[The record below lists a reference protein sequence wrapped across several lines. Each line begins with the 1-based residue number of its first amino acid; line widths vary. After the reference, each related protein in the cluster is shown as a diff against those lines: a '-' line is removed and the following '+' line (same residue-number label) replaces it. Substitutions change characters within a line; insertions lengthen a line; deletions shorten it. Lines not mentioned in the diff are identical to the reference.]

1 MSTPYNRDPGDP
13 LSLVSI
19 DEALMD
25 EVSSLGRGKPRKRMI
40 LRFHEHDEPLQ
51 RMLNA
56 VEPESYVR
64 PHRHLR
70 EHEAEMFVALR
81 GSVLVVRF
89 GDDGAPLEGV
99 VAGAGGPV
107 QGVEVPPGAW
117 HCFIALQ
124 PGTVL
129 FEVKRGPYDPA
140 TAKDFAPWAPPEE
153 DVEAGQA
160 FIAGVRRHFEPILP
174 EVANL
179 DRIQAEEKDI
189 C

>member
-1 MSTPYNRDPGDP
+1 MSTPFNRNPGDP

-19 DEALMD
+19 DEAMLD
-25 EVSSLGRGKPRKRMI
+25 EVSSAGKANPRKRMI
-40 LRFHEHDEPLQ
+40 LRFHGHEEPGQ

-89 GDDGAPLEGV
+89 GDDGAPIEGV

-107 QGVEVPPGAW
+107 QGVE
-117 HCFIALQ
+117 
-124 PGTVL
+124 
-129 FEVKRGPYDPA
+129 
-140 TAKDFAPWAPPEE
+140 
-153 DVEAGQA
+153 
-160 FIAGVRRHFEPILP
+160 
-174 EVANL
+174 
-179 DRIQAEEKDI
+179 
-189 C
+189 

>member
-1 MSTPYNRDPGDP
+1 MSMLYTPNTDDP
-13 LSLVSI
+13 LSLISI
-19 DEALMD
+19 NEALLD
-25 EVSSLGRGKPRKRMI
+25 EVSSSGRRNPRKRMI
-40 LRFHEHDEPLQ
+40 LRFHGHEEPLQ

-70 EHEAEMFVALR
+70 EHEVEMFVTLR

-89 GDDGAPLEGV
+89 AGDGAPLEGV
-99 VAGAGGPV
+99 VADADGPV

-129 FEVKRGPYDPA
+129 FEVKPGPYDPA

-153 DVEAGQA
+153 DMEAGQA
-160 FIAGVRRHFEPILP
+160 FIAAMRRHFEPILP
-174 EVANL
+174 QIAGI
-179 DRIQAEEKDI
+179 DRIQAEEDDI